1 MEDVAAAN
9 PWTISPSA
17 YARLQTEVDKFS
29 LMSCQLASTLPS
41 QPKLSRFIAS

>member
-17 YARLQTEVDKFS
+17 CARLQTEVDKFS
-29 LMSCQLASTLPS
+29 DALPAPSTLPG
-41 QPKLSRFIAS
+41 QPKLSRFIAG